1 MNASPRTRLE
11 AESLDDGGS
20 AVRPIDQTTVLVTGA
35 TDGLGRGVAADLA
48 SRGATVL
55 LHGRSPE
62 RLERTLAELRDET
75 GSEKLRTYRADF
87 ASLAEV
93 RAMAAE
99 VTGNEERLDALVNN
113 AGIGFLPEREFS
125 RDGVELVL
133 QVDYLAGY
141 LLTRELLPLIQ
152 ASAPSRIVFVAS
164 AGQAPIDF
172 DDPMMDQGYD
182 AGRAYCQAKLAQIN
196 QTMEMAARLD
206 GDVAVTALHPSTFM
220 PTKIL
225 GPGMDPRST
234 VQEGIDATGV
244 CGSCRSSSWGP
255 DRVGSVR
262 PSRKHAPPGGT
273 PTGRV
278 ISGPSPGSAKSP
290 ATCANYAAPWAH
302 PTPPFDRQTP
312 VS

>member
-1 MNASPRTRLE
+1 MREISE
-11 AESLDDGGS
+11 Q
-20 AVRPIDQTTVLVTGA
+20 VILVTGA

-99 VTGNEERLDALVNN
+99 VAANEQRLDALVNN

-125 RDGVELVL
+125 QDGVELVL

-234 VQEGIDATGV
+234 VQEGIDATVRLVADPELEGV
-244 CGSCRSSSWGP
+244 SGVYFNVQDAARAMDQAYDP
-255 DRVGSVR
+255 DAQRRLRELSEQLVG
-262 PSRKHAPPGGT
+262 A
-273 PTGRV
+273 
-278 ISGPSPGSAKSP
+278 
-290 ATCANYAAPWAH
+290 
-302 PTPPFDRQTP
+302 
-312 VS
+312 

>member
-1 MNASPRTRLE
+1 MREISE
-11 AESLDDGGS
+11 Q
-20 AVRPIDQTTVLVTGA
+20 VILVTGA

-99 VTGNEERLDALVNN
+99 VAANEERLDALVNN
-113 AGIGFLPEREFS
+113 AGIGFLPQREFS
-125 RDGVELVL
+125 QDGVELVL

-172 DDPMMDQGYD
+172 DDPMMDRGYD

-196 QTMEMAARLD
+196 QTMEMAGRLD

-234 VQEGIDATGV
+234 VQEGIDATVRLVVAPELDGV
-244 CGSCRSSSWGP
+244 TGVYFNVQDEARAMDQAYDP
-255 DRVGSVR
+255 DAQRRLRELSEQLVG
-262 PSRKHAPPGGT
+262 A
-273 PTGRV
+273 
-278 ISGPSPGSAKSP
+278 
-290 ATCANYAAPWAH
+290 
-302 PTPPFDRQTP
+302 
-312 VS
+312 

>member
-1 MNASPRTRLE
+1 MREISE
-11 AESLDDGGS
+11 Q
-20 AVRPIDQTTVLVTGA
+20 VILVTGA

-75 GSEKLRTYRADF
+75 GSDKLRTYRADF

-99 VTGNEERLDALVNN
+99 VAANEERLDALVNN
-113 AGIGFLPEREFS
+113 AGIGFLPQREFS
-125 RDGVELVL
+125 QDGVELVL

-172 DDPMMDQGYD
+172 DDPMMDRGYD

-196 QTMEMAARLD
+196 QTMEMAGRLD

-234 VQEGIDATGV
+234 VQEGIDATGRLV
-244 CGSCRSSSWGP
+244 VAPELDGVTGVYFNVQDEARAMDQAYDP
-255 DRVGSVR
+255 DAQRRLRELSEQLVG
-262 PSRKHAPPGGT
+262 A
-273 PTGRV
+273 
-278 ISGPSPGSAKSP
+278 
-290 ATCANYAAPWAH
+290 
-302 PTPPFDRQTP
+302 
-312 VS
+312 

>member
-1 MNASPRTRLE
+1 MREISE
-11 AESLDDGGS
+11 Q
-20 AVRPIDQTTVLVTGA
+20 VILVTGA

-99 VTGNEERLDALVNN
+99 VTANEGRLDALVNN

-125 RDGVELVL
+125 QDGVELVL

-141 LLTRELLPLIQ
+141 LLTRELLPLLR

-172 DDPMMDQGYD
+172 DDPMMDDGYD

-196 QTMEMAARLD
+196 QTMDMAGRLD

-234 VQEGIDATGV
+234 VQEGIDATVRLVADPELEGV
-244 CGSCRSSSWGP
+244 TGVYFNVQDAARAMDQAYDP
-255 DRVGSVR
+255 DAQRRLRELSEQLVG
-262 PSRKHAPPGGT
+262 
-273 PTGRV
+273 
-278 ISGPSPGSAKSP
+278 
-290 ATCANYAAPWAH
+290 
-302 PTPPFDRQTP
+302 D
-312 VS
+312 

>member
-1 MNASPRTRLE
+1 MREISE
-11 AESLDDGGS
+11 Q
-20 AVRPIDQTTVLVTGA
+20 VILVTGA

-99 VTGNEERLDALVNN
+99 VAANEERLDALVNN

-125 RDGVELVL
+125 QDGVELVL

-172 DDPMMDQGYD
+172 DDPMMDRGYD

-196 QTMEMAARLD
+196 QTMEMAGRLD

-234 VQEGIDATGV
+234 VQEGIDATVRLVVAPELDGV
-244 CGSCRSSSWGP
+244 TGVYFNVQDEARAMDQAYDP
-255 DRVGSVR
+255 DAQRRLRELSDQLVG
-262 PSRKHAPPGGT
+262 A
-273 PTGRV
+273 
-278 ISGPSPGSAKSP
+278 
-290 ATCANYAAPWAH
+290 
-302 PTPPFDRQTP
+302 
-312 VS
+312 

>member
-1 MNASPRTRLE
+1 MREISE
-11 AESLDDGGS
+11 Q
-20 AVRPIDQTTVLVTGA
+20 VILVTGA

-99 VTGNEERLDALVNN
+99 VAANEERLDALVNN

-125 RDGVELVL
+125 QDGVELVL

-196 QTMEMAARLD
+196 QTMDMAGRLD
-206 GDVAVTALHPSTFM
+206 GEVAVTALHPSTFM

-234 VQEGIDATGV
+234 VQEGIDATVRLVADPELEGV
-244 CGSCRSSSWGP
+244 SGVYFDVQDAARAMDQAYDP
-255 DRVGSVR
+255 DAQRRLRELSEQLVG
-262 PSRKHAPPGGT
+262 A
-273 PTGRV
+273 
-278 ISGPSPGSAKSP
+278 
-290 ATCANYAAPWAH
+290 
-302 PTPPFDRQTP
+302 
-312 VS
+312 

>member
-1 MNASPRTRLE
+1 MREISE
-11 AESLDDGGS
+11 Q
-20 AVRPIDQTTVLVTGA
+20 VILVTGA

-62 RLERTLAELRDET
+62 RLERTLAGLRDET

-93 RAMAAE
+93 KAMAAE
-99 VTGNEERLDALVNN
+99 VTANEERLDALVNN

-125 RDGVELVL
+125 QDGVELVL

-141 LLTRELLPLIQ
+141 LLTRELLPLLR

-172 DDPMMDQGYD
+172 DDPMMDEGYD

-196 QTMEMAARLD
+196 QTMDMAGRLD

-234 VQEGIDATGV
+234 VQEGIDATVRLVADPELEGV
-244 CGSCRSSSWGP
+244 TGVYFNVQEAARAMDQAYDP
-255 DRVGSVR
+255 DAQRRLRELSERLVG
-262 PSRKHAPPGGT
+262 G
-273 PTGRV
+273 
-278 ISGPSPGSAKSP
+278 
-290 ATCANYAAPWAH
+290 
-302 PTPPFDRQTP
+302 
-312 VS
+312 

>member
-1 MNASPRTRLE
+1 MREISE
-11 AESLDDGGS
+11 Q
-20 AVRPIDQTTVLVTGA
+20 VILVTGA

-75 GSEKLRTYRADF
+75 GSDKLRTYRADF

-99 VTGNEERLDALVNN
+99 VAANEERLDALVNN

-125 RDGVELVL
+125 QDGVELVL

-172 DDPMMDQGYD
+172 DDPMMDRGYD

-196 QTMEMAARLD
+196 QTMEMAGRLD

-234 VQEGIDATGV
+234 VQEGIDATVRLVVAPELDGV
-244 CGSCRSSSWGP
+244 TGVYFNVQDEARAMDQAYDP
-255 DRVGSVR
+255 DAQRRLRELSEQLVG
-262 PSRKHAPPGGT
+262 A
-273 PTGRV
+273 
-278 ISGPSPGSAKSP
+278 
-290 ATCANYAAPWAH
+290 
-302 PTPPFDRQTP
+302 
-312 VS
+312 

>member
-1 MNASPRTRLE
+1 MREISE
-11 AESLDDGGS
+11 Q
-20 AVRPIDQTTVLVTGA
+20 VILVTGA

-99 VTGNEERLDALVNN
+99 VTANEGRLDALVNN

-125 RDGVELVL
+125 QDGVELVL

-141 LLTRELLPLIQ
+141 LLTRELLPLLR
-152 ASAPSRIVFVAS
+152 ASAPSRIVNVAS

-172 DDPMMDQGYD
+172 DDPMMDDGYD

-196 QTMEMAARLD
+196 QTMDMAGRLD

-234 VQEGIDATGV
+234 VQEGIDATVRLVADPELEGV
-244 CGSCRSSSWGP
+244 TGVYFNVQDAARAMDQAYDP
-255 DRVGSVR
+255 DAQRRLRELSEQLVG
-262 PSRKHAPPGGT
+262 
-273 PTGRV
+273 
-278 ISGPSPGSAKSP
+278 
-290 ATCANYAAPWAH
+290 
-302 PTPPFDRQTP
+302 D
-312 VS
+312 

>member
-1 MNASPRTRLE
+1 MRAISE
-11 AESLDDGGS
+11 Q
-20 AVRPIDQTTVLVTGA
+20 VILVTGA

-99 VTGNEERLDALVNN
+99 VAANEERLDALVNN

-125 RDGVELVL
+125 QDGVELVL

-141 LLTRELLPLIQ
+141 LLTRELLPLIRS
-152 ASAPSRIVFVAS
+152 SAPSRIVFVAS

-172 DDPMMDQGYD
+172 DDPMMDTGYD

-196 QTMEMAARLD
+196 QTMDMAGRLD

-234 VQEGIDATGV
+234 VQEGIDATVRLVADPELEGV
-244 CGSCRSSSWGP
+244 TGVYFNVQDAARAMDQAYDP
-255 DRVGSVR
+255 DAQRRLRELSEQLVG
-262 PSRKHAPPGGT
+262 A
-273 PTGRV
+273 
-278 ISGPSPGSAKSP
+278 
-290 ATCANYAAPWAH
+290 
-302 PTPPFDRQTP
+302 
-312 VS
+312 

>member
-1 MNASPRTRLE
+1 MREISE
-11 AESLDDGGS
+11 Q
-20 AVRPIDQTTVLVTGA
+20 VILVTGA

-99 VTGNEERLDALVNN
+99 VTANEERLDALVNN

-125 RDGVELVL
+125 QDGVELVL

-141 LLTRELLPLIQ
+141 LLTRELLPLLR

-172 DDPMMDQGYD
+172 DDPMMDDGYD

-196 QTMEMAARLD
+196 QTMDMAGRLD

-234 VQEGIDATGV
+234 VQEGIDATVRLVADPELEGV
-244 CGSCRSSSWGP
+244 TGVYFNVQDAARAMDQAYDP
-255 DRVGSVR
+255 DAQRRLRELSEQLVG
-262 PSRKHAPPGGT
+262 
-273 PTGRV
+273 
-278 ISGPSPGSAKSP
+278 
-290 ATCANYAAPWAH
+290 
-302 PTPPFDRQTP
+302 D
-312 VS
+312 

>member
-1 MNASPRTRLE
+1 MREISE
-11 AESLDDGGS
+11 Q
-20 AVRPIDQTTVLVTGA
+20 VILVTGA

-75 GSEKLRTYRADF
+75 GSDKLRTYRADF

-99 VTGNEERLDALVNN
+99 VAANEERLDALVNN

-125 RDGVELVL
+125 QDGVELVL

-141 LLTRELLPLIQ
+141 LLTRELLPLIR

-172 DDPMMDQGYD
+172 DDPMMDRGYD
-182 AGRAYCQAKLAQIN
+182 AGRAYCQAKLAPIN
-196 QTMEMAARLD
+196 QTMEMAGRLD

-234 VQEGIDATGV
+234 VQEGIDATVRLVIAPELDGV
-244 CGSCRSSSWGP
+244 TGVYFNVQDEARAMDQAYDP
-255 DRVGSVR
+255 DAQLRLRELSEQLVG
-262 PSRKHAPPGGT
+262 A
-273 PTGRV
+273 
-278 ISGPSPGSAKSP
+278 
-290 ATCANYAAPWAH
+290 
-302 PTPPFDRQTP
+302 
-312 VS
+312 

>member
-1 MNASPRTRLE
+1 MREISE
-11 AESLDDGGS
+11 Q
-20 AVRPIDQTTVLVTGA
+20 VILVTGA

-75 GSEKLRTYRADF
+75 GSEMLRTYRADF

-99 VTGNEERLDALVNN
+99 VAANEERLDALVNN

-125 RDGVELVL
+125 QDGVELVL

-141 LLTRELLPLIQ
+141 LLTRELLPLIR

-172 DDPMMDQGYD
+172 DDPMMDRGYD

-196 QTMEMAARLD
+196 QTMEMAGRLD

-234 VQEGIDATGV
+234 VQEGIDATVRLVVAPELDGV
-244 CGSCRSSSWGP
+244 TGVYFNVQDEARAMDQAYDP
-255 DRVGSVR
+255 DAQRRLRELSDQLVG
-262 PSRKHAPPGGT
+262 A
-273 PTGRV
+273 
-278 ISGPSPGSAKSP
+278 
-290 ATCANYAAPWAH
+290 
-302 PTPPFDRQTP
+302 
-312 VS
+312 

>member
-1 MNASPRTRLE
+1 MREISE
-11 AESLDDGGS
+11 Q
-20 AVRPIDQTTVLVTGA
+20 VILVTGA

-99 VTGNEERLDALVNN
+99 VTANEERLDALVNN
-113 AGIGFLPEREFS
+113 AGIGFVPEREFS
-125 RDGVELVL
+125 QDGIELVL

-141 LLTRELLPLIQ
+141 LLTRELLPLLR

-172 DDPMMDQGYD
+172 DDPMMDEGYD

-196 QTMEMAARLD
+196 QTMDMAGRLD

-234 VQEGIDATGV
+234 VQEGIDATVRLVADPELDGV
-244 CGSCRSSSWGP
+244 TGVYFNVQEAARAMDQAYDP
-255 DRVGSVR
+255 DAQRRLRELSEQLVG
-262 PSRKHAPPGGT
+262 
-273 PTGRV
+273 
-278 ISGPSPGSAKSP
+278 
-290 ATCANYAAPWAH
+290 
-302 PTPPFDRQTP
+302 D
-312 VS
+312 

>member
-1 MNASPRTRLE
+1 MREISE
-11 AESLDDGGS
+11 Q
-20 AVRPIDQTTVLVTGA
+20 VILVTGA

-55 LHGRSPE
+55 LHGHNPE
-62 RLERTLAELRDET
+62 RLERTLAQLRDET
-75 GSEKLRTYRADF
+75 GSDRLRTYRADF

-99 VTGNEERLDALVNN
+99 ITANEDRLDALVNN

-125 RDGVELVL
+125 QDAVELVF

-196 QTMEMAARLD
+196 QTMDMAGRLG

-225 GPGMDPRST
+225 GPGTDPRSK
-234 VQEGIDATGV
+234 VQDGIDATVRLVADPELEGV
-244 CGSCRSSSWGP
+244 TGVYFNVQEAARAMDQAYDP
-255 DRVGSVR
+255 DAQRRLRELSEQLVG
-262 PSRKHAPPGGT
+262 G
-273 PTGRV
+273 
-278 ISGPSPGSAKSP
+278 
-290 ATCANYAAPWAH
+290 
-302 PTPPFDRQTP
+302 
-312 VS
+312 

>member
-1 MNASPRTRLE
+1 MREISE
-11 AESLDDGGS
+11 Q
-20 AVRPIDQTTVLVTGA
+20 VILVTGA
-35 TDGLGRGVAADLA
+35 TDGLGRGVAADLL

-99 VTGNEERLDALVNN
+99 VAANEQRLDALVNN

-125 RDGVELVL
+125 QDGVELVL

-141 LLTRELLPLIQ
+141 LLTRELLPLLR

-182 AGRAYCQAKLAQIN
+182 AGRAHCQAKLAQIN

-234 VQEGIDATGV
+234 VQEGIDATVRLVADPELEGV
-244 CGSCRSSSWGP
+244 SGVYFNVQDAARAMDQAYDP
-255 DRVGSVR
+255 DAQRRLRELSEQLVG
-262 PSRKHAPPGGT
+262 A
-273 PTGRV
+273 
-278 ISGPSPGSAKSP
+278 
-290 ATCANYAAPWAH
+290 
-302 PTPPFDRQTP
+302 
-312 VS
+312 

>member
-1 MNASPRTRLE
+1 MREISE
-11 AESLDDGGS
+11 Q
-20 AVRPIDQTTVLVTGA
+20 VILVTGA

-99 VTGNEERLDALVNN
+99 VAANEERLDALVNN
-113 AGIGFLPEREFS
+113 AGIGFVPEREFS
-125 RDGVELVL
+125 QDGVELVL

-172 DDPMMDQGYD
+172 DDPMMDRGYD

-196 QTMEMAARLD
+196 QTMEMAGRLD

-234 VQEGIDATGV
+234 VQEGIDATVRLVVAPELDGV
-244 CGSCRSSSWGP
+244 TGVYFNVQDEARAMDQAYDP
-255 DRVGSVR
+255 DAQRRLRELSEQLVG
-262 PSRKHAPPGGT
+262 A
-273 PTGRV
+273 
-278 ISGPSPGSAKSP
+278 
-290 ATCANYAAPWAH
+290 
-302 PTPPFDRQTP
+302 
-312 VS
+312 

>member
-1 MNASPRTRLE
+1 MREISE
-11 AESLDDGGS
+11 Q
-20 AVRPIDQTTVLVTGA
+20 VILVTGA

-62 RLERTLAELRDET
+62 RLERTLAQLRDET

-99 VTGNEERLDALVNN
+99 VAAHEERLDALVNN

-125 RDGVELVL
+125 QDGVELVL

-172 DDPMMDQGYD
+172 DDPMMDKGYD

-234 VQEGIDATGV
+234 VQEGIDATVRLVADPELEGV
-244 CGSCRSSSWGP
+244 SGVYFDVQDAARAMDQAYDP
-255 DRVGSVR
+255 DAQRRLRELSEQLVG
-262 PSRKHAPPGGT
+262 A
-273 PTGRV
+273 
-278 ISGPSPGSAKSP
+278 
-290 ATCANYAAPWAH
+290 
-302 PTPPFDRQTP
+302 
-312 VS
+312 

>member
-1 MNASPRTRLE
+1 MREISE
-11 AESLDDGGS
+11 Q
-20 AVRPIDQTTVLVTGA
+20 VILVTGA

-87 ASLAEV
+87 SSLDEV

-99 VTGNEERLDALVNN
+99 VLANEERLDALVNN

-125 RDGVELVL
+125 QDGVELVL

-141 LLTRELLPLIQ
+141 LLTRELLPLLR

-172 DDPMMDQGYD
+172 DDPMMDRGYD

-196 QTMEMAARLD
+196 QTMDMAGRLD

-234 VQEGIDATGV
+234 VQEGIDATVRLVADPELEGV
-244 CGSCRSSSWGP
+244 TGVYFNVQEAARAMDQAYDP
-255 DRVGSVR
+255 DAQRRLRELSERLVG
-262 PSRKHAPPGGT
+262 G
-273 PTGRV
+273 
-278 ISGPSPGSAKSP
+278 
-290 ATCANYAAPWAH
+290 
-302 PTPPFDRQTP
+302 
-312 VS
+312 

>member
-1 MNASPRTRLE
+1 MREISE
-11 AESLDDGGS
+11 Q
-20 AVRPIDQTTVLVTGA
+20 VILVTGA

-62 RLERTLAELRDET
+62 RLERTLAELRDDT
-75 GSEKLRTYRADF
+75 GSDKLRTYRADF

-99 VTGNEERLDALVNN
+99 VAANEERLDALVNN

-125 RDGVELVL
+125 QDGVELVL

-141 LLTRELLPLIQ
+141 LLTRELLPLIR

-172 DDPMMDQGYD
+172 DDPMMDRGYD

-196 QTMEMAARLD
+196 QTMEMAGRLD

-234 VQEGIDATGV
+234 VQEGIDATVRLVADPELEGV
-244 CGSCRSSSWGP
+244 SGVYFNVQDAARAMDQAYDP
-255 DRVGSVR
+255 DAQRRLRELSEQLVG
-262 PSRKHAPPGGT
+262 A
-273 PTGRV
+273 
-278 ISGPSPGSAKSP
+278 
-290 ATCANYAAPWAH
+290 
-302 PTPPFDRQTP
+302 
-312 VS
+312 

>member
-1 MNASPRTRLE
+1 MREISE
-11 AESLDDGGS
+11 Q
-20 AVRPIDQTTVLVTGA
+20 VILVTGA

-75 GSEKLRTYRADF
+75 GSDKLRTYRADF

-99 VTGNEERLDALVNN
+99 VAANEERLDALVNN
-113 AGIGFLPEREFS
+113 AGIGFLPQREFS
-125 RDGVELVL
+125 QDGVELVL

-172 DDPMMDQGYD
+172 DDPMMDRGYD

-196 QTMEMAARLD
+196 QTMDMAGRLD

-234 VQEGIDATGV
+234 VQEGIDATVRLVVAPELDGV
-244 CGSCRSSSWGP
+244 TGVYFNVQDEARAMDQAYDP
-255 DRVGSVR
+255 DAQRRLRELSEQLVG
-262 PSRKHAPPGGT
+262 A
-273 PTGRV
+273 
-278 ISGPSPGSAKSP
+278 
-290 ATCANYAAPWAH
+290 
-302 PTPPFDRQTP
+302 
-312 VS
+312 

>member
-1 MNASPRTRLE
+1 MREISE
-11 AESLDDGGS
+11 Q
-20 AVRPIDQTTVLVTGA
+20 VILVTGA

-75 GSEKLRTYRADF
+75 GSDKLRTYRADF

-99 VTGNEERLDALVNN
+99 VAANEERLDALVNN
-113 AGIGFLPEREFS
+113 AGIGFLPQREFS
-125 RDGVELVL
+125 QDGVELVL

-172 DDPMMDQGYD
+172 DDPMMDRGYD

-196 QTMEMAARLD
+196 QTMDMAGRLD

-234 VQEGIDATGV
+234 VQEGIDATVRLVADPELEGV
-244 CGSCRSSSWGP
+244 TGVYFNVQDAARAMDQAYDP
-255 DRVGSVR
+255 DAQRRLRELSEQLVG
-262 PSRKHAPPGGT
+262 
-273 PTGRV
+273 
-278 ISGPSPGSAKSP
+278 
-290 ATCANYAAPWAH
+290 
-302 PTPPFDRQTP
+302 D
-312 VS
+312 

>member
-1 MNASPRTRLE
+1 MREISE
-11 AESLDDGGS
+11 Q
-20 AVRPIDQTTVLVTGA
+20 VILVTGA

-62 RLERTLAELRDET
+62 RLERTLAELREET

-99 VTGNEERLDALVNN
+99 VAANEERLDALVNN

-125 RDGVELVL
+125 QDGVELIL

-234 VQEGIDATGV
+234 VQEGIDATVRLVADPELEGV
-244 CGSCRSSSWGP
+244 SGVYFNVQDAARAMDQAYDP
-255 DRVGSVR
+255 DAQRRLRELSEQLVG
-262 PSRKHAPPGGT
+262 A
-273 PTGRV
+273 
-278 ISGPSPGSAKSP
+278 
-290 ATCANYAAPWAH
+290 
-302 PTPPFDRQTP
+302 
-312 VS
+312 

>member
-1 MNASPRTRLE
+1 MREISE
-11 AESLDDGGS
+11 Q
-20 AVRPIDQTTVLVTGA
+20 VILVTGA

-99 VTGNEERLDALVNN
+99 VTANEERLDALVNN

-125 RDGVELVL
+125 QDGVELVL

-141 LLTRELLPLIQ
+141 LLTRELLPLLR

-172 DDPMMDQGYD
+172 DDPMMDEGYD

-196 QTMEMAARLD
+196 QTMDMAGRLD

-234 VQEGIDATGV
+234 VQEGIDATVRLVADPDLEGV
-244 CGSCRSSSWGP
+244 TGVYFNVQEAARAMDQAYDP
-255 DRVGSVR
+255 DAQRRLRELSEQLVG
-262 PSRKHAPPGGT
+262 
-273 PTGRV
+273 
-278 ISGPSPGSAKSP
+278 
-290 ATCANYAAPWAH
+290 
-302 PTPPFDRQTP
+302 D
-312 VS
+312 

>member
-1 MNASPRTRLE
+1 MREISE
-11 AESLDDGGS
+11 Q
-20 AVRPIDQTTVLVTGA
+20 VILVTGA

-99 VTGNEERLDALVNN
+99 VTANEERLDALVNN

-125 RDGVELVL
+125 QDGVELVL

-141 LLTRELLPLIQ
+141 LLTRELLPLIK

-234 VQEGIDATGV
+234 VQEGIDATVRLVADPELEGV
-244 CGSCRSSSWGP
+244 SGVYFDVQDAARAMDQAYDP
-255 DRVGSVR
+255 DAQRRLRELSEQLVG
-262 PSRKHAPPGGT
+262 A
-273 PTGRV
+273 
-278 ISGPSPGSAKSP
+278 
-290 ATCANYAAPWAH
+290 
-302 PTPPFDRQTP
+302 
-312 VS
+312 

>member
-1 MNASPRTRLE
+1 MREISE
-11 AESLDDGGS
+11 Q
-20 AVRPIDQTTVLVTGA
+20 VILVTGA

-99 VTGNEERLDALVNN
+99 VTANEGRLDALVNN

-125 RDGVELVL
+125 QDGVELVL

-172 DDPMMDQGYD
+172 DDPMMDSGYD

-196 QTMEMAARLD
+196 QTMEMAGRLD

-234 VQEGIDATGV
+234 VQEGIDATVRLVADPELDGV
-244 CGSCRSSSWGP
+244 TGVYFNVQEAARAMDQAY
-255 DRVGSVR
+255 DRDAQRRLRELSEQLVG
-262 PSRKHAPPGGT
+262 
-273 PTGRV
+273 
-278 ISGPSPGSAKSP
+278 
-290 ATCANYAAPWAH
+290 
-302 PTPPFDRQTP
+302 D
-312 VS
+312 

>member
-1 MNASPRTRLE
+1 MRAISE
-11 AESLDDGGS
+11 Q
-20 AVRPIDQTTVLVTGA
+20 VILVTGA

-62 RLERTLAELRDET
+62 RLERTLAQLRDET

-99 VTGNEERLDALVNN
+99 VAANEERLDALVNN

-125 RDGVELVL
+125 QDGVELVL

-172 DDPMMDQGYD
+172 DDPMMDKGYD

-234 VQEGIDATGV
+234 VQEGIDATVRLVADPELEGV
-244 CGSCRSSSWGP
+244 SGVYFDVQDAARAMDQAYDP
-255 DRVGSVR
+255 DAQRRLRELSEQLVG
-262 PSRKHAPPGGT
+262 A
-273 PTGRV
+273 
-278 ISGPSPGSAKSP
+278 
-290 ATCANYAAPWAH
+290 
-302 PTPPFDRQTP
+302 
-312 VS
+312 